1 MGTVS
6 KQTARIVL
14 LVGVVLP
21 ALSGCLADAASGI
34 TSAVIDKIFETGPS
48 TIEANL
54 TATEDMNPD
63 YEGEASPL
71 VVRMYELK
79 SVTAFNNASFFALYD
94 SDEAE
99 LGGDLKA
106 KEEIEL
112 QPGDKL
118 EFERELQLETRYVGF
133 IAGYRDIDN
142 AAWRAVAE
150 IPEGSSTDITVEFGR
165 LAVKIVEVD

>member
-1 MGTVS
+1 MKPAS
-6 KQTARIVL
+6 KQTARVVL
-14 LVGVVLP
+14 LLGMVLP
-21 ALSGCLADAASGI
+21 VLSGCLADAASGI
-34 TSAVIDKIFETGPS
+34 TSAVIDKLFETGPA
-48 TIEANL
+48 TIDANL
-54 TATEDMNPD
+54 NASEDMNPD

-79 SVTAFNNASFFALYD
+79 STTAFNNASFFALYD

-99 LGGDLKA
+99 LGGDLRA

-133 IAGYRDIDN
+133 IAGYRDIEN
-142 AAWRAVAE
+142 ASWRAVAE
-150 IPEGSSTDITVEFGR
+150 IPQGSSTDITVEFGR
-165 LAVKIVEVD
+165 LGVKIVEVD

>member
-1 MGTVS
+1 MTPAC
-6 KQTARIVL
+6 KQTARLML
-14 LVGVVLP
+14 LLGMVLP

-34 TSAVIDKIFETGPS
+34 TSAVIEKLFETGPS
-48 TIEANL
+48 TIDANL
-54 TATEDMNPD
+54 TASEDMNPD
-63 YEGEASPL
+63 YDGEASPL

-79 SVTAFNNASFFALYD
+79 SVTAFNNADFFALYD

-112 QPGDKL
+112 QPGDKI
-118 EFERELQLETRYVGF
+118 EFERELQPETRYIGF
-133 IAGYRDIDN
+133 IAGYRDIEN
-142 AAWRAVAE
+142 ASWRAVAE
-150 IPEGSSTDITVEFGR
+150 IPEGSSTDITVDFGR

>member
-1 MGTVS
+1 MKTAS
-6 KQTARIVL
+6 RQTARIVL
-14 LVGVVLP
+14 LLGMVLP
-21 ALSGCLADAASGI
+21 MLAGCIADAASGI

-99 LGGDLKA
+99 LGGDLKS

>member
-1 MGTVS
+1 MRHS
-6 KQTARIVL
+6 AKRAARLVL
-14 LVGVVLP
+14 LLGMVLP
-21 ALSGCLADAASGI
+21 ALSGCLADAASGV
-34 TSAVIDKIFETGPS
+34 TSAVIEKLFETGPS

-54 TATEDMNPD
+54 TASEDMNPD
-63 YEGEASPL
+63 YEGQASPL

-79 SVTAFNNASFFALYD
+79 SATAFNNASFFALYD

-118 EFERELQLETRYVGF
+118 EFERELQPETRYVGF

-142 AAWRAVAE
+142 ASWRAVAE
-150 IPEGSSTDITVEFGR
+150 IPEGSSTDLKVDFGR